1 MKTMWRYCVMIAG
14 LVLAGWMS
22 VPGMAEAAILNV
34 NGENLTIESSGKV
47 LMQDGTTWVSE
58 AFLQDEMF
66 LTLAKEDERFTLTN
80 AYEDFTLEGAVG
92 SKVLRLNGD
101 EKQMAAAAK
110 SIDGTLYVPLRPLME
125 WFGEIAWDGSK
136 QAIFARF
143 DYNDQLNLPQAQL
156 AEEPMRYD
164 IPMNSGIVPDEN
176 DVPIYETSK
185 GLMIEQ
191 RTNEDH
197 LAAVRLGSK
206 VLIAPQHEGNVLDSG
221 SYAVEDDY
229 LYWIEKPDPAIVMAG
244 DPQWYLYIQERRD
257 GAEPV
262 CVDSGSYKALPSDY
276 VLGNCSFKN
285 GNIIWLRGD
294 KDSDQIEARLY
305 QHDTGKTTV
314 LDSISVTSRETL
326 EVELG
331 DEDAFWTRSRLM
343 EGMRQYGTLKR
354 LHLSDGSVD
363 NLSQGYNLLSP
374 HVIGDHLIVRTKPEG
389 NNFMPDLDHPGNV
402 ISTELWVYDLEKE
415 AWSFKVDNHLALI
428 GEKRVISMPIA
439 LDASHM
445 TVGVNDGSGY
455 HMPIVDLETG
465 MVYDTAN
472 EENESLLFMQYG
484 MVGEGQTAIRTI
496 QPVFDMGS
504 CMAAQ
509 QTMTNG
515 VLSEIYVPIRFE
527 WSTSSE

>member
-1 MKTMWRYCVMIAG
+1 MKKMWRYCVLIAG

-22 VPGMAEAAILNV
+22 VPTMAEAAILNV
-34 NGENLTIESSGKV
+34 NGENLTIEPSGKV
-47 LMQDGTTWVSE
+47 LLQDGTTWVSE

-66 LTLAKEDERFTLTN
+66 LTLDKEDARFTLTN

-110 SIDGTLYVPLRPLME
+110 NVDGTLYVPLRPLME
-125 WFGEIAWDGSK
+125 WFGEVAWDGNE
-136 QAIFARF
+136 QVVFARF

-156 AEEPMRYD
+156 VEAPIRYD

-176 DVPIYETSK
+176 EVPIYETSK
-185 GLMIEQ
+185 GMMIEQ
-191 RTNEDH
+191 RNTEDH

-206 VLIAPQHEGNVLDSG
+206 VLIAPQHEGNVLHGG

-229 LYWIEKPDPAIVMAG
+229 LYWIEKPNPAILMAG

-257 GAEPV
+257 GAAPV

-305 QHDTGKTTV
+305 QHNTGKTTV
-314 LDSISVTSRETL
+314 LDSIPVTSNETL

-354 LHLSDGSVD
+354 MHLSDGSVD

-374 HVIGDHLIVRTKPEG
+374 HVIGDHLIVRMKPEG
-389 NNFMPDLDHPGNV
+389 NNFMPDPDHPGNV
-402 ISTELWVYDLEKE
+402 ISIELWVYDLEKE

-428 GEKRVISMPIA
+428 GENRVINMPIA
-439 LDASHM
+439 LDARHM
-445 TVGVNDGSGY
+445 TVSVDDGSGY

-472 EENESLLFMQYG
+472 DSNGPLLFIPYG
-484 MVGEGQTAIRTI
+484 LIEEGETAIRMI
-496 QPVFDMGS
+496 HPVSDMGS

-509 QTMTNG
+509 QTMTDG
-515 VLSEIYVPIRFE
+515 VFSDSHVPIRFD
-527 WSTSSE
+527 WPMSSE